1 MDPEHVQSTTDRPE
15 ISTMDAT
22 YQIESRLM
30 QLPVDIISLF
40 QDHLSPASK
49 IAFSLACR
57 SLYERYFD
65 SARKARASA
74 TNSEKRD
81 TIFLLEKDVSHRQF
95 FCPFCRCFRGFGPGW
110 GEGLCS
116 FERYHN
122 IDPEDPASRRL
133 VRMAMRDGQ
142 GPEIT
147 FPLGRLVMNRH
158 FFGEDRGLPL
168 SCLEVTDLP
177 VKALGGGKNAL
188 MWKETRQARIIGDEL
203 YLRCT
208 HVLDQEEQGEI
219 HARDLKDQLRTRSWY
234 NFCKHQATGRLFRNP
249 IFVGRTRY
257 ASEARSPF
265 TAHDETGFGC
275 GLCQTDC
282 TTSIQWRPRMEV
294 GADGTAH
301 EDGGSWV
308 FRVDTYRRLG
318 SFRRAYDLSFI
329 LACDI
334 SPWYPRCDLID
345 SDSERRR
352 IDENDFRFG
361 LIWRRWHGP
370 EAPQG
375 PPGGWL
381 PDGYTE
387 SHQVTPMSKN
397 VARGT

>member
-1 MDPEHVQSTTDRPE
+1 MDVP
-15 ISTMDAT
+15 
-22 YQIESRLM
+22 YQIKSRLM
-30 QLPVDIISLF
+30 QLPVDIISLL
-40 QDHLSPASK
+40 QAHLSPASQ

-57 SLYERYFD
+57 GLYEKYFA

-74 TNSEKRD
+74 SNSEKRD

-95 FCPFCRCFRGFGPGW
+95 FCPFCRCFRGFGTGW

-122 IDPEDPASRRL
+122 IDPEDPDSRRL
-133 VRMAMRDGQ
+133 AIRDCQ

-208 HVLDQEEQGEI
+208 HVLDQEEQGAI
-219 HARDLKDQLRTRSWY
+219 HARDLRDRLRTRSWY
-234 NFCKHQATGRLFRNP
+234 NFCKHQATGRLSRNP

-265 TAHDETGFGC
+265 TAHDEIGFGC
-275 GLCQTDC
+275 ALCLTDC
-282 TTSIQWRPRMEV
+282 TTSVERRQRIEVV

-318 SFRRAYDLSFI
+318 SFRRAYDLSFV

-334 SPWYPRCDLID
+334 SPWYPRCELADSD

-387 SHQVTPMSKN
+387 SHQVTPMSKS